1 QKGIGAES
9 ANLLHLQLGMFARGG
24 QANGAACA
32 IDAASDLEAGFERM
46 AEELLHHDH
55 HVLIRVIVVVPE
67 DDMVAR
73 LPLGFFLGGLALFFD
88 GTLVDVGG
96 RGFEYSGTGLITH
109 GVSFLTARVAYRHGL
124 LRRSLIVAKTVGHYI
139 VR

>member
-1 QKGIGAES
+1 
-9 ANLLHLQLGMFARGG
+9 
-24 QANGAACA
+24 
-32 IDAASDLEAGFERM
+32 
-46 AEELLHHDH
+46 
-55 HVLIRVIVVVPE
+55 VLIRVIVVVPE

-139 VR
+139 VRRSWLPRLSAPKVITGSDLRALRQLQPTNLSW